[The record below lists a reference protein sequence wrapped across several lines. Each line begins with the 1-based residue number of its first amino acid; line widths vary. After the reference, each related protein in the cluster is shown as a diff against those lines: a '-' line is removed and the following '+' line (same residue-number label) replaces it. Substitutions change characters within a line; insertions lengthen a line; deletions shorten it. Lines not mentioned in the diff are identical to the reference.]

1 MTDTVDS
8 RTVLDIACREADL
21 DSRDARLLHA
31 HSNTV
36 YLLPRE
42 QAVARISHNDH
53 PGLDARASVAITKW
67 LAGQGV
73 PTTEPLTDYIADIGS
88 DTVTFWHYYPARG
101 PDLPPAREL
110 GGILRRLHAIQD
122 MPFDLPNYSP
132 LRGLTQTL
140 ADPRSSSALTADDR
154 HWLGDRAAAQ
164 IAAYHQL
171 RSHLGHGVVHGDA
184 YTGNLLW
191 GPQHALLGDWDEIS
205 IAPRELDLINVYQS
219 VRFGVS
225 NDDDLTGFACAYGW
239 DVRTWDGYADLR
251 AMRDLH
257 TLTGYIRRASR
268 ADRVAAGEL
277 RSRIRSLRDPEF
289 ADTRWHAF
297 G

>member
-1 MTDTVDS
+1 MTDNVEM
-8 RTVLDIACREADL
+8 RTVLDIACREAGL
-21 DSRDARLLHA
+21 NSRDARLLHA

-42 QAVARISHNDH
+42 HAVARISHNDH
-53 PGLDARASVAITKW
+53 LGLDARASVAITKW
-67 LAGQGV
+67 LARQGV
-73 PTTEPLTDYIADIGS
+73 PTTEPFTDHIADIGS
-88 DTVTFWHYYPARG
+88 DTVTFWHYYPPHG
-101 PDLPPAREL
+101 QGLPPAREL
-110 GGILRRLHAIQD
+110 GGILRELHAIQD

-140 ADPRSSSALTADDR
+140 ADPQSSSALAPDDR
-154 HWLGDRAAAQ
+154 EWLSDRAATQ
-164 IAAYHQL
+164 IATYHQL

-184 YTGNLLW
+184 YTGNMLW
-191 GPQHALLGDWDEIS
+191 GPHHALLGDWDEIS

-219 VRFGVS
+219 ARFGTS
-225 NDDDLTGFACAYGW
+225 DDDLTEFARAYGW

-268 ADRVAAGEL
+268 ADPVAADEL

-289 ADTRWHAF
+289 ADTRWHAYS
-297 G
+297 